1 MMKNT
6 GNVAGTSSQ
15 GHSHWIEAWTVS
27 GREGKEK
34 GSGVISW
41 ISSCLIAGVFIKK
54 S

>member
-15 GHSHWIEAWTVS
+15 GHSPWIEAWTVS

-34 GSGVISW
+34 GSVISW
-41 ISSCLIAGVFIKK
+41 IRSCLITGVFIRK